1 MAIPNALNRD
11 DFLTGKLVGPDPVVR
26 SAMAK
31 VMNPQGLPPMTQK
44 ELDRLL
50 NRQFYEEQQV
60 KQANAYQ
67 GSRLYE
73 ARQAIASGQMA
84 PIDVNSYAGSM
95 YSAPGS
101 YTAARPISAPTRPS
115 IQQSADRMLRANYG
129 EMQPGQVQVSDL
141 GGDRVIEGTPRPR
154 GIQGMADTLLT
165 DTYGAMQPGQQMRVA
180 GIPDEM
186 LVPARAEPTEPAG
199 EAPAGGYAQPAGGY
213 AQPAAAPRPTSFG
226 PALSQLMGPSGM
238 PSGMPAL
245 PSLTPRTPS
254 AMTVAD
260 VFASTPD
267 ALARTSREQEARQKQ
282 LEALRKSNIES
293 ASTYFAQ
300 NQRPPE
306 DLLSQMSRDELN
318 QAYVKGVETQK
329 GADVTYRVD
338 RVIDGKNV
346 PFEIRENRFTG
357 ARTESQI
364 RQPYATPEEV
374 AAGEN
379 KKALIASGI
388 RTIEEFQGETKL
400 ARNKAELAMQ
410 MTDALR
416 NGATAGVFAEI
427 SAKARNLAES
437 VSDKDYGAS
446 IQRLYVQA
454 GKRMTLEEVRGLMRG
469 LGSMSND
476 DRVQAQAAFMSI
488 TDPKQAVLYYAELA
502 RLNYERQL
510 QIEDRIAELQ
520 DSNQTADVIAKE
532 VRRAKNDSPFLSQI
546 ARKNVGLDTAA
557 PAAPAAP
564 SAQPSATSYAA
575 QIAAERERRAKLG
588 KQPSA
593 K

>member
-11 DFLTGKLVGPDPVVR
+11 DFLTGKMVGPDPVVR

-50 NRQFYEEQQV
+50 NRQFYEEEQA
-60 KQANAYQ
+60 KQANAYI
-67 GSRLYE
+67 GGRL
-73 ARQAIASGQMA
+73 ADVRQSIASGQMA

-95 YSAPGS
+95 YAAPGS

-129 EMQPGQVQVSDL
+129 EMQPGQVQVSDM
-141 GGDRVIEGTPRPR
+141 GGDRVIEAAPRPR

-186 LVPARAEPTEPAG
+186 LVPAQAQPAAPVG
-199 EAPAGGYAQPAGGY
+199 EAPAGGY

-245 PSLTPRTPS
+245 PSMTPRTPS

-260 VFASTPD
+260 VFASTPE
-267 ALARTSREQEARQKQ
+267 ALARTSREQELRQKQ
-282 LEALRKSNIES
+282 LEALRKSNVES
-293 ASTYFAQ
+293 AATYFAQ
-300 NQRPPE
+300 NRRPPE

-318 QAYVKGVETQK
+318 QAYVKGADIQK
-329 GADVTYRVD
+329 GAAQVSRVD
-338 RVIDGKNV
+338 RVVDGKTV
-346 PFEIRENRFTG
+346 PFEVRYNPLTG
-357 ARTESQI
+357 ETTESQI
-364 RQPYATPEEV
+364 RQSYATPEEV

-400 ARNKAELAMQ
+400 ARTKAELAMQ

-427 SAKARNLAES
+427 SAKARNLAEA

-469 LGSMSND
+469 LGSMSNE

-520 DSNQTADVIAKE
+520 DANQTADVIAKE
-532 VRRAKNDSPFLSQI
+532 VRRAKNNSPFLSEI

-557 PAAPAAP
+557 PTAPAAP
-564 SAQPSATSYAA
+564 TAQPSASSYAA
-575 QIAAERERRAKLG
+575 KIAAERERRAKLG

>member
-95 YSAPGS
+95 YAAPGS

-186 LVPARAEPTEPAG
+186 LVPAQAQPTEPAG
-199 EAPAGGYAQPAGGY
+199 EAPAGGY

-245 PSLTPRTPS
+245 PSMTPRTPS

-260 VFASTPD
+260 VFASTPE

-318 QAYVKGVETQK
+318 QAYVRGADLQK
-329 GADVTYRVD
+329 GAAQVSRVD
-338 RVIDGKNV
+338 RIIDGKPV
-346 PFEIRENRFTG
+346 PFEVRYNPLTG
-357 ARTESQI
+357 ERTESQI
-364 RQPYATPEEV
+364 RQAYASPEEL
-374 AAGEN
+374 AAAEN
-379 KKALIASGI
+379 TKALIAAGVQSVG
-388 RTIEEFQGETKL
+388 EFQKETNR
-400 ARNKAELAMQ
+400 ARTQAELALQ
-410 MTDALR
+410 LTDALR
-416 NGATAGVFAEI
+416 SGATAGVLSEM
-427 SAKARNLAES
+427 SAKAKNFAES
-437 VSDKDYGAS
+437 ILGGEYGAAV
-446 IQRLYVQA
+446 QKLYVQA
-454 GKRMTLEEVRGLMRG
+454 GKRFTLEEVRSLMKG
-469 LGSMSND
+469 LGSMSNE
-476 DRVQAQAAFMSI
+476 DRAAAEAAFLNI
-488 TDPKQAVLYYAELA
+488 RDPKKAVLYYAELA
-502 RLNYERQL
+502 RLNYQKQL
-510 QIEDRIAELQ
+510 QIEERVAQLQ
-520 DSNQTADVIAKE
+520 DSKQTYDVIARE
-532 VRRAKNDSPFLSQI
+532 IRRAQNDSPFLSEI

-557 PAAPAAP
+557 PTAPAAP
-564 SAQPSATSYAA
+564 TAQPSASSYAA
-575 QIAAERERRAKLG
+575 RIAAERERRAKLG